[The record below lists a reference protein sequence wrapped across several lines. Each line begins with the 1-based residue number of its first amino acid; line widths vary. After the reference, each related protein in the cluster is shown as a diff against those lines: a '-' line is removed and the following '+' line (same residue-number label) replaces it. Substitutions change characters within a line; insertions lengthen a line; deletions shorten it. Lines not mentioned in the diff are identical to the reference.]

1 MEAVEE
7 VVGLAEAEVPADK
20 SSIKKVVG
28 AAMAGTIA
36 EWYEFF
42 IYGIASTL
50 VFSKLFFPVM
60 GDGSVLMGIVAAF
73 ATYAIGFLARP
84 LGGLVFGHYGDK
96 YGRKKLLQISLI
108 MVGFATFLMGCIP
121 SYASIGYAAP
131 VCLILLRFI
140 QGFAVGG
147 EWGGAMLL
155 VGEHSPE
162 HQRGFWTSFPQAAA
176 CAGNVLASLV
186 LLSLSALL
194 VAEDFLAWG
203 WRIAFWLSAIIVFIG
218 YYIRKNVEESD
229 VFKEQIKRQEEN
241 VKAAAGIK
249 EVLKHYPKQAICGTL
264 MRVGE
269 NSSYYIIVVFS
280 IAYLSV
286 QMQFTYPT
294 ILALLLCANGFQ
306 FFSMISCGY
315 MSDKIGRKLTMYI
328 GYAGLIAWIP
338 FYFYGLN
345 TGEFLIVLLSMCTG
359 LLFQGMCYAGQG
371 AVLAEIFPTRMRYSG
386 SSFCYQISSILAG
399 SIAPMIATLL
409 WKKFDSTMPITFYIL
424 FVILISVVS
433 IFMLQETRG
442 RSLHEVDH
450 EDLKKFS

>member
-1 MEAVEE
+1 MEAVENNTGA
-7 VVGLAEAEVPADK
+7 VAMPAEK

-50 VFSKLFFPVM
+50 VFSKLFFPTM
-60 GDGSVLMGIVAAF
+60 GDGSLLMGIIAAF
-73 ATYAIGFLARP
+73 ATYAVGFIARP

-108 MVGFATFLMGCIP
+108 MVGVATFLMGCIP

-131 VCLILLRFI
+131 AILVLLRFI

-186 LLSLSALL
+186 LLGLSFTLL
-194 VAEDFLAWG
+194 QEDFLAWG

-229 VFKEQIKRQEEN
+229 VFKEQIKRQEEQQ
-241 VKAAAGIK
+241 KASAGLK
-249 EVLKHYPKQAICGTL
+249 EVLAQYPKQALFGML

-269 NSSYYIIVVFS
+269 NSTYYIIVVFS
-280 IAYLSV
+280 IAYMSIQLK
-286 QMQFTYPT
+286 FEYTT
-294 ILALLLCANGFQ
+294 ILLLLLCANAFQ
-306 FFSMISCGY
+306 FFAMIFSGY
-315 MSDKIGRKLTMYI
+315 LSDKIGRKLAMYI
-328 GYAGLIAWIP
+328 GYAGLVVWLP
-338 FYFYGLN
+338 FYFTGLN
-345 TGEFLIVLLSMCTG
+345 TAEFSIVLLSMCVG
-359 LLFQGMCYAGQG
+359 LYLQAMCYAGQG

-386 SSFCYQISSILAG
+386 SSFCYQISAILAG
-399 SIAPMIATLL
+399 SIAPMIATML
-409 WKKFDSTMPITFYIL
+409 WKTYDSTTPITIYIMS
-424 FVILISVVS
+424 VIALSVFA
-433 IFMLQETRG
+433 IFMLKETRG
-442 RSLHEVDH
+442 RSLHDVDH
-450 EDLKKFS
+450 EDQKKFS

>member
-1 MEAVEE
+1 MEAVENN
-7 VVGLAEAEVPADK
+7 VGAVDVPAEK

-60 GDGSVLMGIVAAF
+60 GDGSLLMGIIAAF
-73 ATYAIGFLARP
+73 ATYAVGFLARP
-84 LGGLVFGHYGDK
+84 LGGLVFGHYGDI

-108 MVGFATFLMGCIP
+108 MVGVATFLMGCIP
-121 SYASIGYAAP
+121 SYESIGYAAP
-131 VCLILLRFI
+131 AILVLLRFI

-162 HQRGFWTSFPQAAA
+162 NQRGFWTSFPQAAA

-186 LLSLSALL
+186 LLGLSFSL
-194 VAEDFLAWG
+194 VPEDFLSWG

-241 VKAAAGIK
+241 QKASAGLK
-249 EVLKHYPKQAICGTL
+249 EVLVQYPKQALFGML

-269 NSSYYIIVVFS
+269 NSTYYIIVVFS
-280 IAYLSV
+280 IAYMSIQLK
-286 QMQFTYPT
+286 FEYTT
-294 ILALLLCANGFQ
+294 ILLLLLCANAFQ
-306 FFSMISCGY
+306 FFAMIFSGY
-315 MSDKIGRKLTMYI
+315 LSDKIGRKLTMYI
-328 GYAGLIAWIP
+328 GYAGLVVWLP
-338 FYFYGLN
+338 FYFVGLD
-345 TGEFLIVLLSMCTG
+345 TAQFYIVLLSMCVG
-359 LLFQGMCYAGQG
+359 LYFQAMCYAGQG

-386 SSFCYQISSILAG
+386 SSFCYQISAILAG
-399 SIAPMIATLL
+399 SIAPMIATML
-409 WKKFDSTMPITFYIL
+409 WKTYDSTTPITIYIMS
-424 FVILISVVS
+424 VIALSVFA
-433 IFMLQETRG
+433 IFMLKETRG

-450 EDLKKFS
+450 EDQKKFS

>member
-1 MEAVEE
+1 MEAVNQA
-7 VVGLAEAEVPADK
+7 VIEAQPSDK

-50 VFSKLFFPVM
+50 VFSKLFFPTM
-60 GDGSVLMGIVAAF
+60 GDGSVLMGVIAAF
-73 ATYAIGFLARP
+73 ATYAVGFIARP
-84 LGGLVFGHYGDK
+84 LGGLVFGHYGDQ

-108 MVGFATFLMGCIP
+108 MVGFATFAMGCIP

-131 VCLILLRFI
+131 AILVLLRFI

-162 HQRGFWTSFPQAAA
+162 NQRGFWTSFPQAAA

-186 LLSLSALL
+186 LLGLSFTLL
-194 VAEDFLAWG
+194 QEDFLAWG

-218 YYIRKNVEESD
+218 YYIRKNVEESE
-229 VFKEQIKRQEEN
+229 VFKAQIERQEQDK
-241 VKAAAGIK
+241 KASAGLK
-249 EVLKHYPKQAICGTL
+249 EVLVQYPKEALFGML

-269 NSSYYIIVVFS
+269 NSTYYIIVVFS
-280 IAYLSV
+280 IAYLSI
-286 QMQFTYPT
+286 QLKFNYTS
-294 ILALLLCANGFQ
+294 ILFLLLCANAFQ
-306 FFSMISCGY
+306 FFAMIFSGFI
-315 MSDKIGRKLTMYI
+315 SDKIGRKRTMYI
-328 GYAGLIAWIP
+328 GYAGLIVWLP
-338 FYFYGLN
+338 FYFSGLN
-345 TGEFLIVLLSMCTG
+345 TGEFVTVLFSMCIG
-359 LLFQGMCYAGQG
+359 LYFQAMCYAGQG

-409 WKKFDSTMPITFYIL
+409 WKNYDSTVPITIYI
-424 FVILISVVS
+424 FGVILLSIFA
-433 IFMLQETRG
+433 IFMLKETGG
-442 RSLHEVDH
+442 RSLHDVDH
-450 EDLKKFS
+450 EDRQQFS

>member
-1 MEAVEE
+1 MEIVNGTERVQDAAVE
-7 VVGLAEAEVPADK
+7 K
-20 SSIKKVVG
+20 SPIKKVVG

-50 VFSKLFFPVM
+50 VFSKLFFPAM
-60 GDGSVLMGIVAAF
+60 GDGSVLMGIIAAF
-73 ATYAIGFLARP
+73 ATYAVGFLARP
-84 LGGLVFGHYGDK
+84 LGGLVFGHFGDK

-121 SYASIGYAAP
+121 SYASVGFWAP
-131 VCLILLRFI
+131 VMLVTLRFI

-186 LLSLSALL
+186 LLGLSAAL

-229 VFKEQIKRQEEN
+229 VFKESMKRQEEQQ
-241 VKAAAGIK
+241 KASAGLK
-249 EVLKHYPKQAICGTL
+249 EVLLHYPRQALCGML

-269 NSSYYIIVVFS
+269 NSAYYIIVVFS
-280 IAYLSV
+280 IAYLSI
-286 QMQFTYPT
+286 QMKFTYST
-294 ILALLLCANGFQ
+294 ILALLLCANAFQ
-306 FFSMISCGY
+306 FFSMIFCGY
-315 MSDKIGRKLTMYI
+315 LSDQIGRKRTMYI
-328 GYAGLIAWIP
+328 GYAGLVAWIP

-359 LLFQGMCYAGQG
+359 LFFQGMCYAGQG

-409 WKKFDSTMPITFYIL
+409 WKKYDSTLPITFYIL
-424 FVILISVVS
+424 FVIVISIVA
-433 IFMLQETRG
+433 ILMLKETRG
-442 RSLHEVDH
+442 RSLHDVDH
-450 EDLKKFS
+450 EDMKKFS

>member
-1 MEAVEE
+1 MDTVNQVAATETAQE
-7 VVGLAEAEVPADK
+7 DK

-50 VFSKLFFPVM
+50 VFSKIFFPTM

-73 ATYAIGFLARP
+73 ATYAVGFLARP
-84 LGGLVFGHYGDK
+84 LGGLVFGHFGDK
-96 YGRKKLLQISLI
+96 YGRKRLLQISLI
-108 MVGFATFLMGCIP
+108 MVGIATFLMGCIP
-121 SYASIGYAAP
+121 TYASIGYAAP
-131 VCLILLRFI
+131 VSLVLLRFI

-162 HQRGFWTSFPQAAA
+162 NQRGFWTSFPQAAA

-186 LLSLSALL
+186 LLSLSAML
-194 VAEDFLAWG
+194 VPEDFLAWG
-203 WRIAFWLSAIIVFIG
+203 WRIAFWLSAVIVFIG

-229 VFKEQIKRQEEN
+229 VFKEQLKRQEDN

-249 EVLKHYPKQAICGTL
+249 EVLKHYPKQAICGML

-269 NSSYYIIVVFS
+269 NSAYYIIVVFS
-280 IAYLSV
+280 IAYLSI
-286 QMQFTYPT
+286 QMKFTYPT
-294 ILALLLCANGFQ
+294 ILALLLCANTFQ

-345 TGEFLIVLLSMCTG
+345 TGEFAIVLFSMCFG

-409 WKKFDSTMPITFYIL
+409 WKKFDSTLPITFYIL
-424 FVILISVVS
+424 FVITISIVA
-433 IFMLQETRG
+433 ILMLKETRG

-450 EDLKKFS
+450 EDLKKHA

>member
-1 MEAVEE
+1 MEAVENN
-7 VVGLAEAEVPADK
+7 VEAVYVPAEK

-50 VFSKLFFPVM
+50 VFSKLFFPAM
-60 GDGSVLMGIVAAF
+60 GDGSLLMGIIAAF
-73 ATYAIGFLARP
+73 ATYAVGFIARP
-84 LGGLVFGHYGDK
+84 LGGLVFGHYGDI

-108 MVGFATFLMGCIP
+108 MVGVATFLMGCIP
-121 SYASIGYAAP
+121 SYESIGYAAP
-131 VCLILLRFI
+131 AILVLLRFI

-162 HQRGFWTSFPQAAA
+162 NQRGFWTSFPQAAA

-186 LLSLSALL
+186 LLGLSFSL
-194 VAEDFLAWG
+194 VPEDFLSWG
-203 WRIAFWLSAIIVFIG
+203 WRIAFWMSAIIVFIG

-241 VKAAAGIK
+241 QKAAAGLK
-249 EVLKHYPKQAICGTL
+249 EVLVQYPKQALFGML

-269 NSSYYIIVVFS
+269 NSTYYIIVVFS
-280 IAYLSV
+280 IAYMSIQLK
-286 QMQFTYPT
+286 FEYTT
-294 ILALLLCANGFQ
+294 ILLLLLCANAFQ
-306 FFSMISCGY
+306 FFAMIFSGY
-315 MSDKIGRKLTMYI
+315 LSDKIGRKLTMYI
-328 GYAGLIAWIP
+328 GYAGLVVWLP
-338 FYFYGLN
+338 FYFVGLD
-345 TGEFLIVLLSMCTG
+345 TAQFYIVLLSMCVG
-359 LLFQGMCYAGQG
+359 LYFQAMCYAGQG

-386 SSFCYQISSILAG
+386 SSFCYQISAILAG
-399 SIAPMIATLL
+399 SIAPMIATML
-409 WKKFDSTMPITFYIL
+409 WKTYDSTTPITIYIMS
-424 FVILISVVS
+424 VIALSVFA
-433 IFMLQETRG
+433 IFMLKETRG

-450 EDLKKFS
+450 EDQKKFS